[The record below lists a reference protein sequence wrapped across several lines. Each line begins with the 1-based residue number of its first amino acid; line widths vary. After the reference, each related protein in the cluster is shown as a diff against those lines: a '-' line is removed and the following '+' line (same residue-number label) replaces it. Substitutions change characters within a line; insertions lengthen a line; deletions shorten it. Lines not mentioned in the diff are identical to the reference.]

1 MHFNLNALLVVAI
14 SSSAFAIIA
23 PPTRPFY
30 QRPGG
35 IRPAVC
41 SGNPAAA
48 NYCPGTSGGIDYFR
62 TKPAVAK
69 RLAVSPTLF
78 RVPKVPIA
86 CGRIG
91 GCTSGSGYFPFRKA
105 AKRALPSTGDE
116 ENTGTVS
123 KRQIKNMCSKYPVLC
138 QPACASIYGC
148 GPGSRNRFNLQRS
161 IANDV
166 LPENL
171 EKRWLPGVGSG
182 IVCVRSPCP
191 GSRPPGTWFPYRP
204 SQSGFPKRDVTDVDE
219 VLPANLQ
226 KRVLP
231 HFGPVIV
238 CVRSPC
244 PGSSPAGTYW
254 PYNRYNS
261 RLPKRALSS
270 AEVEEEVKKALRF
283 QFPPG
288 TVGFPV
294 RKPWQYWT
302 TMAGPKRS
310 AAHSDEQVK
319 TSVCSFDPKSPN
331 YCPGEKD
338 AKKPYGSIINNRA
351 DVLKDGHS
359 LQNNMPGFDLK
370 EMLEKLVK

>member
-69 RLAVSPTLF
+69 RFSPGVIHQLTT
-78 RVPKVPIA
+78 ICSSITG
-86 CGRIG
+86 CGR
-91 GCTSGSGYFPFRKA
+91 TNRFFPFREGG
-105 AKRALPSTGDE
+105 KRALPST
-116 ENTGTVS
+116 ENTGVVN
-123 KRQIKNMCSKYPVLC
+123 KRQLKNMCSRYPALC

-148 GPGSRNRFNLQRS
+148 GPGSRNRFNMQRS
-161 IANDV
+161 IADEV

-204 SQSGFPKRDVTDVDE
+204 SQSGFPKRDVADVDE

-226 KRVLP
+226 KRLLP
-231 HFGPVIV
+231 HIGPVIV

-244 PGSSPAGTYW
+244 PGSNPAGTYW
-254 PYNRYNS
+254 PYNRYNP
-261 RLPKRALSS
+261 RLPKRALSP

-294 RKPWQYWT
+294 RKPWQYWP
-302 TMAGPKRS
+302 TMASPKRS
-310 AAHSDEQVK
+310 AAHSDEQM
-319 TSVCSFDPKSPN
+319 S
-331 YCPGEKD
+331 
-338 AKKPYGSIINNRA
+338 
-351 DVLKDGHS
+351 
-359 LQNNMPGFDLK
+359 
-370 EMLEKLVK
+370 